1 MLHVYKSTVTL
12 STVAAIALLF
22 TGCGESKISQCNK
35 VIKVANQ
42 AASLGQQY
50 GKDPKAAKGSQ
61 GLTELA
67 SKIDQVSTEMKG
79 LEIKDEK
86 LQGFQGRFLKLYQNI
101 SKGLNDAAT
110 AINKKDIKAAN
121 SFFTSLQKSSVEE
134 GLIVKDINGY
144 CAGK

>member
-1 MLHVYKSTVTL
+1 MLRVYKSTATL
-12 STVAAIALLF
+12 STVAAIALLL

-50 GKDPKAAKGSQ
+50 GKDSKTAKGSQ

-67 SKIDQVSTEMKG
+67 TKIDQVGTEMKG

-86 LQGFQGRFLKLYQNI
+86 LQGFQGRFLKLYQDI

-110 AINKKDIKAAN
+110 AINKKDIKSAN
-121 SFFTSLQKSSVEE
+121 RFFVNLQKSSVEE
-134 GLIVKDINGY
+134 GLIVKEINGY
-144 CAGK
+144 CSGK